1 MKKIFLSVLII
12 CYGIAS
18 VAGQTVKIDSLT
30 VARFGKVH
38 IYTTGSGSPQNL
50 IIMISGDGGWKYGVH
65 EFAKEFSKMNSIVAS
80 VDILRYYEYLRK
92 QNEDCYMVSS
102 DFVELATDIEREYN
116 FPDFLPPV
124 DSGFR

>member
-65 EFAKEFSKMNSIVAS
+65 EFAKEFSKMNSIVALWIFSGIMNICENRMKIVIWFLLILWNLRRTLS
-80 VDILRYYEYLRK
+80 VNTISPISYL
-92 QNEDCYMVSS
+92 
-102 DFVELATDIEREYN
+102 L
-116 FPDFLPPV
+116 
-124 DSGFR
+124 